1 MVDGNRREEED
12 AAACHPYHFLVS
24 GPRNLPSP
32 NWKDLL
38 RSSWKDPDYR
48 RTAMACFV
56 QAAYLLELDR
66 QEKRAEAAGLAPNW
80 WKPFRYKLRRTLV
93 DARDGSIYGAVLEW
107 DRVAAMADLV
117 LARPRGAPK
126 LVLALRGTLLRRPT
140 ARRDLLDDLRF
151 VARESLKG
159 SVRFAG
165 ALEVVRA
172 AAERFGSA
180 GVCVCGHSL
189 GAAFALQVGKALAK
203 EGLLVECHLF
213 NPPSVSLAASLRIAG
228 EKASYALRR
237 TPHPSKKLASGST
250 ANTWRAR
257 WLPNLYV
264 NNNDYICCYYGVSS
278 EQDTGG
284 EGDRVAK
291 LFVVA
296 KGPTSFLEAHG
307 LQQWWSDDLE
317 LELAANDSKLINRQL
332 RSLYAFSD
340 RS

>member
-1 MVDGNRREEED
+1 M
-12 AAACHPYHFLVS
+12 
-24 GPRNLPSP
+24 
-32 NWKDLL
+32 DLDRL
-38 RSSWKDPDYR
+38 GMDSHCRKDPDYR
-48 RTAMACFV
+48 RAAMACFV

-66 QEKRAEAAGLAPNW
+66 QEKRAEATGLAPNW
-80 WKPFRYKLRRTLV
+80 WKPFKYKLGRTLV

-107 DRVAAMADLV
+107 DRATAMADLV

-159 SVRFAG
+159 SVRYAG

-172 AAERFGSA
+172 AAERFGGA

-237 TPHPSKKLASGST
+237 MPPSKLASGSA
-250 ANTWRAR
+250 ANTWRPR

-264 NNNDYICCYYGVSS
+264 NNNDYICCSYGVSS
-278 EQDTGG
+278 ERDAGG

-296 KGPTSFLEAHG
+296 KGPKSFLEAHG

-317 LELAANDSKLINRQL
+317 LELAASDSELINRQL
-332 RSLYAFSD
+332 RSLYAVSN